1 MPQTKT
7 LEIERLQP
15 TQQEL
20 VQESLD
26 FLVENPVGELP
37 EVWMIGERL
46 VIGDGHH
53 RIYTSMQQ
61 GQTHVKAF
69 IYTEKNTLANH
80 AGVTKLIG
88 SYAQECQQ
96 KGITTLSDLS
106 IVQT

>member
-46 VIGDGHH
+46 VIGDGH
-53 RIYTSMQQ
+53 
-61 GQTHVKAF
+61 
-69 IYTEKNTLANH
+69 
-80 AGVTKLIG
+80 
-88 SYAQECQQ
+88 
-96 KGITTLSDLS
+96 
-106 IVQT
+106 